1 MVYSALWWPV
11 ELKEDLAKLGFDD
24 SKILNEDQRDK
35 LFELID
41 ILKDKI
47 VFYELRKISATEIST
62 NMNNLK
68 YNINLNELSHNA
80 AL

>member
-11 ELKEDLAKLGFDD
+11 EHKEDFAKLGFDD
-24 SKILNEDQRDK
+24 SKILKEDQRDK